1 MVNIRSEIQDLE
13 QEIITLRRDFHKHPE
28 IGFDVS
34 RTADIVAKH
43 LESYGYTVQTGVG
56 QSGVVGDINGNGSGP
71 TIALRA
77 DMDAL
82 PMQETSNIEYR
93 SVKDGM
99 MHACGHDGHTA
110 ILLGVAQVLAG
121 MRENINGTVRLIFQ
135 PGEEGDAG
143 AREMIKDGC
152 LAGVDEIFGLHLW
165 NYQQYGT
172 AGSRPGPVLAAAD
185 IFEIAITGI
194 GGHGATPQGSVD
206 AIVVAAELI
215 QAFQTIVSRNTNPL
229 ESTVVSI
236 GQISGGTNFNIIA
249 DKVYLR
255 GTARSFSEENRTMI
269 KKRMNEIVSGLEKLS
284 GAKINLDYQDGYP
297 PTINNNAA
305 YEKFTKAA
313 KKIVGSGLIDPY
325 MTMGGEDFA
334 YYLEKIPGCFF
345 FVGSEP
351 THAESMSVPHHC
363 SHFDIDERALLSG
376 ASIMV
381 QLIDDLLIQK

>member
-1 MVNIRSEIQDLE
+1 
-13 QEIITLRRDFHKHPE
+13 
-28 IGFDVS
+28 
-34 RTADIVAKH
+34 
-43 LESYGYTVQTGVG
+43 
-56 QSGVVGDINGNGSGP
+56 VGDLQGKRSGP

-82 PMQETSNIEYR
+82 PMQETSTVEYR
-93 SVKDGM
+93 SVNDGM

-110 ILLGVAQVLAG
+110 MLLGVAQVLAG
-121 MRENINGTVRLIFQ
+121 MRENINGSVRLIFQ

-152 LAGVDEIFGLHLW
+152 LKGVDEIFGLHLW

-185 IFEIAITGI
+185 IFEIAIKGI

-215 QAFQTIVSRNTNPL
+215 QALQTIVSRNTNPL
-229 ESTVVSI
+229 ESTVITV
-236 GQISGGTNFNIIA
+236 GQINGGTNFNIIA
-249 DKVYLR
+249 DNVYLR
-255 GTARSFSEENRTMI
+255 GTARSFSEENRKMI
-269 KKRMNEIVSGLEKLS
+269 IKRMNEIVSGFEKLS
-284 GAKINLDYQDGYP
+284 GAKIDLDYHDGYP
-297 PTINNNAA
+297 PTINNEAAYKKFTNAA
-305 YEKFTKAA
+305 E
-313 KKIVGSGLIDPY
+313 KIVGNGLSDPY

-351 THAESMSVPHHC
+351 ANAEPLSVPHHC

-381 QLIDDLLIQK
+381 QIIDDLLINTI